1 MNQIQEL
8 EEKIKELESIF
19 PMLLEEEKKI
29 EGVINELNLE
39 IDSQTNKNI
48 IVNEEISKIET
59 ENKTYEETL
68 PKLANDYNIL
78 LQEIENLQIRQG
90 KI

>member
-1 MNQIQEL
+1 MNQIQEI